1 MATNLD
7 LEEQEQI
14 DQLKAFWARYGNLI
28 TLLLVLA
35 VGAFA
40 AWTGWNWY
48 QREQGIKAS
57 ALYEELDRAAQAGDM
72 DKTGRVFADL
82 KAKFPSTA
90 LAQQGGLLAAE
101 AQFNG
106 GKTDAAQESLTW
118 VGENAIEAEYQT
130 LARLR
135 LAGLLIDQKKYEE
148 ALRQLAGAT
157 AQMFAALVADRRG
170 DALLALGKTD
180 EARTAYEQAWKAMDA
195 EVSYRT
201 VIDAKLAA
209 LGVTPEADQAVAK
222 EAAR

>member
-7 LEEQEQI
+7 LAEQEQI

-28 TLLLVLA
+28 TLVLVLA

-48 QREQGIKAS
+48 QREQGVKAS
-57 ALYEELDRAAQAGDM
+57 AMYEELDRAAQAGDM
-72 DKTGRVFADL
+72 DRTARVFADL
-82 KAKFPSTA
+82 KARYPRTA

-101 AQFNG
+101 VQFKG
-106 GKTDAAQESLTW
+106 GKVDAAEESLAW
-118 VGENAIEAEYQT
+118 VGENAVEVEYQT

-135 LAGLLIDQKKYEE
+135 LAGLFIDQKKYDE
-148 ALRQLAGAT
+148 ALRQLDAAT
-157 AQMFAALVADRRG
+157 AKEFAALVADRRG
-170 DALLALGKTD
+170 DALRALGKTD
-180 EARTAYEQAWKAMDA
+180 EARAAYEQAWKAMDA

-209 LGVTPEADQAVAK
+209 LGVTTEADPAAGK
-222 EAAR
+222 EASP